1 MVVFHLYLIMNKG
14 GQYIPLSLGIVKPL
28 PYKASMQ
35 LLKDF
40 ERSGLKPYTK
50 EQSDAAMKAC
60 EEVMKSRKKK
70 ANK

>member
-1 MVVFHLYLIMNKG
+1 M
-14 GQYIPLSLGIVKPL
+14 PLSLGIVKPL